1 MSNIKNEKYY
11 YKVYGLSIESEI
23 EIEEFIVNENKEVDV
38 LVECEVYG
46 TTGNVPIGAIK
57 YFPKTLQGL
66 QTVTNKEAFRQ
77 LSYQFH
83 GKTPG
88 QKNKSR
94 KNTKYTKG
102 LANKG
107 VF

>member
-1 MSNIKNEKYY
+1 MVRIYWVND
-11 YKVYGLSIESEI
+11 SIDGFVI
-23 EIEEFIVNENKEVDV
+23 EYRDKDGR
-38 LVECEVYG
+38 L
-46 TTGNVPIGAIK
+46 
-57 YFPKTLQGL
+57 L
-66 QTVTNKEAFRQ
+66 TNKEAFRQ